1 VFWEHILCLL
11 NRQPDNASEHTVLRP
26 AFPGEDLTKI
36 NFESP
41 VEHWL
46 PVRMRPRSQSH
57 QWEGREHIP
66 SSSDFIVSKDSI
78 FEFDGFAVPTTAA
91 TAATVLTTIRPEA
104 AHVCIDVA
112 YCIRE
117 SDYTPNE
124 QKADYV
130 TAGTYTQCT
139 ELPRECNTSPA
150 RVADNEDMAQMGI
163 L

>member
-1 VFWEHILCLL
+1 VGGC
-11 NRQPDNASEHTVLRP
+11 
-26 AFPGEDLTKI
+26 
-36 NFESP
+36 
-41 VEHWL
+41 
-46 PVRMRPRSQSH
+46 
-57 QWEGREHIP
+57 EHIP

-78 FEFDGFAVPTTAA
+78 LEFDGFAVPTTAA
-91 TAATVLTTIRPEA
+91 TTATILTTIRPAA

-112 YCIRE
+112 YYIRE

-130 TAGTYTQCT
+130 TAGTYKQCT

-150 RVADNEDMAQMGI
+150 RVADNEDMALMGI